1 MNKNEAAS
9 NIEKQIISC
18 LNIKVDNYFKHPIR
32 LIQASKSLIGI
43 DLKSPNS
50 KLIEFNDYHLNSKN
64 FDKFESITKTSNLN
78 EVINI
83 HELEEALL
91 SKNKQKVFAIL
102 DQLSKV
108 SSMKHILEFLIEF
121 CLKQKSLSCL
131 PIWSLYRSVLFI
143 GEKHSVDYTNLIV
156 GMILDSH
163 SNHSKNKLIKSSYS
177 IYKSDISILD
187 LQIFSNLIEMKNTNL
202 IRHETIL
209 PLIDSFISN
218 EITSF
223 KNNPKIK
230 NLDSYDKERL
240 WINNFIN
247 QFDKKRITIELLL
260 FLDSIR
266 CLLRNLDKSIHV
278 YIYSHFE
285 RLLKKIDV

>member
-1 MNKNEAAS
+1 MNKNEAAL

-43 DLKSPNS
+43 NLKHPNS
-50 KLIEFNDYHLNSKN
+50 KLIEFNDYYLNSTN
-64 FDKFESITKTSNLN
+64 YDKFRSIKKTSNLN

-83 HELEEALL
+83 HELEEAFL
-91 SKNKQKVFAIL
+91 SKNKQKVFVTL

-108 SSMKHILEFLIEF
+108 SSMTHILEFLIEF
-121 CLKQKSLSCL
+121 SLKQKSLSCL
-131 PIWSLYRSVLFI
+131 PIWSLYRSILFI

-156 GMILDSH
+156 NMIFSCH
-163 SNHSKNKLIKSSYS
+163 SNHSKNKLIKSYYS
-177 IYKSDISILD
+177 IYKSNMTILD
-187 LQIFSNLIEMKNTNL
+187 FQIFSNLIEMKNTNL
-202 IRHETIL
+202 IRHETIF

-218 EITSF
+218 ETNSI
-223 KNNPKIK
+223 KKDLKVK
-230 NLDSYDKERL
+230 NLDLYDKERL

-247 QFDKKRITIELLL
+247 QFDKKIITLELLL

-266 CLLRNLDKSIHV
+266 CLLKNLDKSIHV
-278 YIYSHFE
+278 YIYYHFE

>member
-1 MNKNEAAS
+1 MNKNEAAL

-43 DLKSPNS
+43 NLKSPNS
-50 KLIEFNDYHLNSKN
+50 KLIEFNDYHLNSMN
-64 FDKFESITKTSNLN
+64 YDKFGSIIKTSNLN

-91 SKNKQKVFAIL
+91 SKNKQKVFATL

-121 CLKQKSLSCL
+121 CLKQKSLACL
-131 PIWSLYRSVLFI
+131 PIWSLYRSILFI

-156 GMILDSH
+156 DMILSFY

-177 IYKSDISILD
+177 IYKSKITMLD
-187 LQIFSNLIEMKNTNL
+187 LQIFSNLIEIKNTNL

-209 PLIDSFISN
+209 PLIDSFMSN
-218 EITSF
+218 EINSI

-230 NLDSYDKERL
+230 NLGSYDKERL

-266 CLLRNLDKSIHV
+266 CLLKNLDNSKHV
-278 YIYSHFE
+278 YIYSHYE

>member
-1 MNKNEAAS
+1 MNKNEAAL

-43 DLKSPNS
+43 NLKSPNS
-50 KLIEFNDYHLNSKN
+50 KLIEFNDYHLNSIN
-64 FDKFESITKTSNLN
+64 FDKFERITKTSNLN

-83 HELEEALL
+83 YELEEAFL
-91 SKNKQKVFAIL
+91 SKNKQKVFTTL

-156 GMILDSH
+156 DMILGCH
-163 SNHSKNKLIKSSYS
+163 SNQLQYKLIESNYS
-177 IYKSDISILD
+177 IYKSNITFLD
-187 LQIFSNLIEMKNTNL
+187 LQIFSNLIEMRSANL
-202 IRHETIL
+202 IRNETIF
-209 PLIDSFISN
+209 PLVDSFLLN
-218 EITSF
+218 ETNSI

-260 FLDSIR
+260 F
-266 CLLRNLDKSIHV
+266 
-278 YIYSHFE
+278 
-285 RLLKKIDV
+285 